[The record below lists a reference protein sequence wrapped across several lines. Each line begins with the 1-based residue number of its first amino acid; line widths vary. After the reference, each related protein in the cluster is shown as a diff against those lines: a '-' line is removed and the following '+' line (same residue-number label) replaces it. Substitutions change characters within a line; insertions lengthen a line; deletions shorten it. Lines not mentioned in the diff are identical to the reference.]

1 MKGFIQRLA
10 LLIHW
15 VGFLALGYIPF
26 LIIAAIYLLITD
38 PSFSVSF
45 SAELLVGFAAP
56 PGIAFFFWV
65 LKWLISGNKSIFPWK
80 S

>member
-15 VGFLALGYIPF
+15 VGFLALLFPPVAILSGGFEGDYNFDLDFLLVAGAYIP
-26 LIIAAIYLLITD
+26 A
-38 PSFSVSF
+38 
-45 SAELLVGFAAP
+45 
-56 PGIAFFFWV
+56 AFFFWV
-65 LKWLISGNKSIFPWK
+65 LKWLIAGNKSIWPWQ

>member
-45 SAELLVGFAAP
+45 
-56 PGIAFFFWV
+56 
-65 LKWLISGNKSIFPWK
+65 ISGAHLLIL
-80 S
+80 

>member
-15 VGFLALGYIPF
+15 VGFLMLLGAP
-26 LIIAAIYLLITD
+26 AAILSGRFKGDYNFDERILEI
-38 PSFSVSF
+38 
-45 SAELLVGFAAP
+45 VGAYI
-56 PGIAFFFWV
+56 GLAFFFWV
-65 LKWLISGNKSIFPWK
+65 LKWLISGNKSIFPWQ

>member
-15 VGFLALGYIPF
+15 FGFLIFLSLPIGVITNVIAVFNGGIDLRVFLENLG
-26 LIIAAIYLLITD
+26 
-38 PSFSVSF
+38 S
-45 SAELLVGFAAP
+45 LVGMV
-56 PGIAFFFWV
+56 FFFWV
-65 LKWLISGNKSIFPWK
+65 LKWLISGNKSIWPWQ